1 MAQACIRPLP
11 EYSLVMLKN
20 TVSVSAIVLLL
31 TIVNILS
38 RLFVFYFNYSLF
50 SGRKVTEAMV
60 SLLI

>member
-1 MAQACIRPLP
+1 MAKACIRPLS

-20 TVSVSAIVLLL
+20 VVSVSAIILLL
-31 TIVNILS
+31 TIVNMLS
-38 RLFVFYFNYSLF
+38 RIFACYFNYSLF